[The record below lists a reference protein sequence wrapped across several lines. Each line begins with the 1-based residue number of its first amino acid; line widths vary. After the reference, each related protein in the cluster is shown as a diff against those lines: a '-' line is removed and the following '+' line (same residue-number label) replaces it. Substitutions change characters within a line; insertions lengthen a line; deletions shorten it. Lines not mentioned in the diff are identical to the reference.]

1 MKAETGLM
9 WMKLAVPVALPLLGG
24 CLLMPLGDDARPRM
38 RLEAVERSAAPG
50 APATWSKP
58 VMEPGER
65 GYLFTDSVIAVRTRV
80 NATTVRFRLWN
91 TGRGPIT
98 VVRDA
103 AFDPRP
109 VACPSAGGGL
119 ELRSRGP
126 RGIETVAAHGSSHGD
141 EVVPVAPSPA
151 SGADPWRP
159 VGLLCFVFDPVQDRI
174 ALRVMVAADG
184 THYRY
189 TFWYR
194 LIEPP
199 RED

>member
-1 MKAETGLM
+1 M
-9 WMKLAVPVALPLLGG
+9 WMKLAVPVAIPLLGG
-24 CLLMPLGDDARPRM
+24 CLLMPVGGDARPLI

-50 APATWSKP
+50 TPARWSWP
-58 VMEPGER
+58 VAEPGER
-65 GYLFTDSVIAVRTRV
+65 GYLFTDSLIAVRTRV
-80 NATTVRFRLWN
+80 NAAVVRFRLWN
-91 TGRGPIT
+91 TGRAPIT
-98 VVRDA
+98 ILHDPA
-103 AFDPRP
+103 GFDPRP

-126 RGIETVAAHGSSHGD
+126 RGLETVVAHGSSHAE

-151 SGADPWRP
+151 SGAELWRP

-174 ALRVMVAADG
+174 ALRVIVTADDARY
-184 THYRY
+184 HY

-194 LIEPP
+194 LIEAP